1 MTPKEFF
8 DAVVEMRLHQ
18 RAYFRSHGI
27 DKTVLRYSKEAEAK
41 VDKEIAHVQLLT
53 KEQQQP
59 RLDFGP

>member
-8 DAVVEMRLHQ
+8 DAVVEMRKHQ

-27 DKTVLRYSKEAEAK
+27 DKQALRFSKDAEAK
-41 VDKEIAHVQLLT
+41 VDKEIARVQLLI

-59 RLDFGP
+59 KLDL